1 MTSVNGSY
9 YNDFIRGCQDETL
22 GKIVNFLWREIF
34 GECVKNMEVRDALY
48 IIFGYLLGSILFAR
62 LGGLIFKKT
71 DIMAE
76 SPDKNPGTIPVF
88 LYRSGELPENP
99 LMLSFVMAAPV
110 LGHILPFYDIK
121 HGGKGIA
128 ATFGCFLGLL
138 PHWIPLCVL
147 AGIFIFFSCV
157 VKINPNYYRTVA
169 TYILAAICT
178 VWLEPNHYIV
188 FGFLLIA
195 ASVLA
200 KLFMSAEEK
209 EHFEVKL
216 AWKH

>member
-62 LGGLIFKKT
+62 LGGLIFKTT
-71 DIMAE
+71 DFMAE
-76 SPDKNPGTIPVF
+76 SPDKNPGTMNAFTYGGFRCGVFTLCGDLLKGFFPVF

-121 HGGKGIA
+121 HGG
-128 ATFGCFLGLL
+128 T
-138 PHWIPLCVL
+138 
-147 AGIFIFFSCV
+147 S
-157 VKINPNYYRTVA
+157 
-169 TYILAAICT
+169 
-178 VWLEPNHYIV
+178 
-188 FGFLLIA
+188 GF
-195 ASVLA
+195 
-200 KLFMSAEEK
+200 
-209 EHFEVKL
+209 
-216 AWKH
+216 

>member
-34 GECVKNMEVRDALY
+34 GGCEKNMEVRDALY

-76 SPDKNPGTIPVF
+76 SPDKNPGTMNAFTYGGFRCGVFTLCGDLLKGFFPVF

-99 LMLSFVMAAPV
+99 LMLSFVMAAPI

-128 ATFGCFLGLL
+128 AT
-138 PHWIPLCVL
+138 
-147 AGIFIFFSCV
+147 
-157 VKINPNYYRTVA
+157 
-169 TYILAAICT
+169 YILAAICT
-178 VWLEPNHYIV
+178 VWLEPNRYIV

>member
-1 MTSVNGSY
+1 
-9 YNDFIRGCQDETL
+9 
-22 GKIVNFLWREIF
+22 
-34 GECVKNMEVRDALY
+34 MEVRDALY

-76 SPDKNPGTIPVF
+76 SPDKNPGTMNAFTYGGFRCGVFTLCGDLFKGFLPVF

-138 PHWIPLCVL
+138 PHWTSPVS
-147 AGIFIFFSCV
+147 GSSDPRRGF
-157 VKINPNYYRTVA
+157 
-169 TYILAAICT
+169 
-178 VWLEPNHYIV
+178 HYGKKRSSLWHGS
-188 FGFLLIA
+188 FPHHDGRLRMLR
-195 ASVLA
+195 
-200 KLFMSAEEK
+200 
-209 EHFEVKL
+209 
-216 AWKH
+216 

>member
-76 SPDKNPGTIPVF
+76 SPDKNPGTMNAFTYGGFRCGVFTLCGDLFKGFLPVF

-138 PHWIPLCVL
+138 PHWDPSV
-147 AGIFIFFSCV
+147 
-157 VKINPNYYRTVA
+157 R
-169 TYILAAICT
+169 
-178 VWLEPNHYIV
+178 
-188 FGFLLIA
+188 FGEHLHFLF
-195 ASVLA
+195 VRC
-200 KLFMSAEEK
+200 
-209 EHFEVKL
+209 
-216 AWKH
+216 

>member
-1 MTSVNGSY
+1 MRRVY
-9 YNDFIRGCQDETL
+9 A
-22 GKIVNFLWREIF
+22 
-34 GECVKNMEVRDALY
+34 VRRPVQGLFAGFFVPQRRTARKPADAL
-48 IIFGYLLGSILFAR
+48 FC
-62 LGGLIFKKT
+62 
-71 DIMAE
+71 D
-76 SPDKNPGTIPVF
+76 
-88 LYRSGELPENP
+88 
-99 LMLSFVMAAPV
+99 
-110 LGHILPFYDIK
+110 
-121 HGGKGIA
+121 GGKGIA

-147 AGIFIFFSCV
+147 ASIFIFFSCV

-178 VWLEPNHYIV
+178 VWLEPNRYIV